1 MGPENEAFCILGI
14 NRLVLLGFG
23 RGLALSVLAKFCK
36 GKEFQFM
43 GKAVLEGREQI
54 EPAECVEELARF
66 FPGVV
71 QVRIPVK
78 VCKGRSGKATSSEE
92 SVIEFGTLDEVLF
105 VSSLPLDFEDI
116 VRVKSADGS
125 LDIVAKIIAMHLY
138 HDKMAIAAKFLED
151 VPNWIIKADG
161 QGAPQSH
168 SRSENRS
175 MKTKSAAV

>member
-1 MGPENEAFCILGI
+1 MA
-14 NRLVLLGFG
+14 
-23 RGLALSVLAKFCK
+23 
-36 GKEFQFM
+36 
-43 GKAVLEGREQI
+43 KAVLESQEPI

-66 FPGVV
+66 FPGVM
-71 QVRIPVK
+71 QVRIPVR

-92 SVIEFGTLDEVLF
+92 TMIEFGTVEEVLF

-116 VRVKSADGS
+116 VRIRNANGS

>member
-1 MGPENEAFCILGI
+1 MA
-14 NRLVLLGFG
+14 
-23 RGLALSVLAKFCK
+23 
-36 GKEFQFM
+36 
-43 GKAVLEGREQI
+43 KAVLESQEPI

-66 FPGVV
+66 FPGVM
-71 QVRIPVK
+71 QVRIPVR
-78 VCKGRSGKATSSEE
+78 VCKGRSCKATSSEE
-92 SVIEFGTLDEVLF
+92 TMIEFGTVDEVLF

-116 VRVKSADGS
+116 VRIRNADGS

-161 QGAPQSH
+161 QGPAEGH
-168 SRSENRS
+168 SGAEARS

>member
-1 MGPENEAFCILGI
+1 MA
-14 NRLVLLGFG
+14 
-23 RGLALSVLAKFCK
+23 
-36 GKEFQFM
+36 
-43 GKAVLEGREQI
+43 KAVLESQEPI

-66 FPGVV
+66 FPGVM
-71 QVRIPVK
+71 QVRIPVR
-78 VCKGRSGKATSSEE
+78 VCKGRSCKATSSEE
-92 SVIEFGTLDEVLF
+92 TMIEFGTVDEVLF

-116 VRVKSADGS
+116 VRIRNADGS

-161 QGAPQSH
+161 QGAQQSH